1 MTTTPKTF
9 AIIGTGRMGGA
20 IGPRLAGLGHKVIYG
35 SRTPDS
41 ETSVALVEKT
51 GSNACVMSPPEAATA
66 ANIRVIALPWS
77 AVETI
82 LSTLG
87 DLSGKIIIDV
97 TNAMT
102 FGASGLMEMAIES
115 SAGEMI
121 QQWLHDSIVVKAFN
135 TVGFHVIA
143 NPAAAGGPVSVP
155 IVADDAE
162 AKATV
167 AEIVQSVG
175 FETVDVGPLRH
186 ARALEM
192 MSMLYIVPYLQGRK
206 EDAFEYYFR
215 KGAAPKVSS
224 GVRPAG

>member
-1 MTTTPKTF
+1 M
-9 AIIGTGRMGGA
+9 
-20 IGPRLAGLGHKVIYG
+20 
-35 SRTPDS
+35 
-41 ETSVALVEKT
+41 
-51 GSNACVMSPPEAATA
+51 
-66 ANIRVIALPWS
+66 IALPWS

-121 QQWLHDSIVVKAFN
+121 QQWLPDSIVVKAFN

-175 FETVDVGPLRH
+175 F
-186 ARALEM
+186 
-192 MSMLYIVPYLQGRK
+192 
-206 EDAFEYYFR
+206 
-215 KGAAPKVSS
+215 
-224 GVRPAG
+224 